1 MRKYA
6 PMKVSTVGIV
16 ADVIMGGRKHSGRG
30 NSSYG
35 RYSSRSQS
43 RPKRTR

>member
-1 MRKYA
+1 MKEYA
-6 PMKVSTVGIV
+6 PMQVATVGHV

-43 RPKRTR
+43 RPKRKR